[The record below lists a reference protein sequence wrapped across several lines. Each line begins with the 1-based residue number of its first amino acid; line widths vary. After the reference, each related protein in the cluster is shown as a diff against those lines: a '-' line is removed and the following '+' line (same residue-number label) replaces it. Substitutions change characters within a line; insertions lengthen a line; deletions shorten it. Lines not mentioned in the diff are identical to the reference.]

1 MIAKFV
7 NGTQI
12 RELFKEAGIRIS
24 ARRASQIKK
33 ELKDKHPDAI
43 LPDSNVIPEIW
54 LEETYGVKA
63 YKTKKTDASTC
74 K

>member
-24 ARRASQIKK
+24 ARKANQIKK

-43 LPDSNVIPEIW
+43 LPDPNVIPELWI
-54 LEETYGVKA
+54 EEVYGPKA